1 MKKKKSHQEVTAQ
14 SLKVAV
20 EICVSG
26 RVYRVLGLPLYK
38 ALGVFRALLVRWT

>member
-1 MKKKKSHQEVTAQ
+1 MTAQ

-26 RVYRVLGLPLYK
+26 RVYRVLGLLLYK
-38 ALGVFRALLVRWT
+38 ALGVFREVLLRWT